1 MAQLP
6 LHPTWYP
13 KIKIPRRDLADALL
27 QVGLRLRLSKTSLSV
42 QWPVR
47 CAVTVVNIEIMVPF
61 PEVFG
66 PSSRL
71 SAHPS

>member
-6 LHPTWYP
+6 LHPTSYP
-13 KIKIPRRDLADALL
+13 TIKIPRRDLADALL
-27 QVGLRLRLSKTSLSV
+27 QVGLRLRLSKLRF
-42 QWPVR
+42 QCNGR

-61 PEVFG
+61 PEVLG